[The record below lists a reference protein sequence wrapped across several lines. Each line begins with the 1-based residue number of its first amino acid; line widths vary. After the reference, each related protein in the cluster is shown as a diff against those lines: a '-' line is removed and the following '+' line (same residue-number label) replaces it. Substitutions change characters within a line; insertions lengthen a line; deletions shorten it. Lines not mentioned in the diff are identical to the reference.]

1 MKAFKFLLIASAVV
15 VMTGCKLVVAVGE
28 GGSVQSGSGGND
40 CSGNSLCEIDIN
52 DATFSDTFIAV
63 PAAGFV
69 FSSWE
74 EGSGFLCGNTTSA
87 TCSVDNTA
95 LAGNATAEAVIATD
109 RAFAIRPIF
118 EAVSG
123 YLGMTSGSYDGSV
136 LLSGWTAA
144 CQAEY
149 GAQAVVCDTKQIFT
163 SPSLT
168 EVVPPANGMWI
179 KPFITGGA
187 TKTGTNISGLADYS
201 GFVLT
206 TERAYCRNGLDGKY
220 GTSLYPGLTVVD
232 AGAGNYCSVAK
243 PIACCR

>member
-63 PAAGFV
+63 PAVGFV

-118 EAVSG
+118 EPVSG

-136 LLSGWTAA
+136 LISGWTAA

-149 GAQAVVCDTKQIFT
+149 GGKAVMCDTKQVFST
-163 SPSLT
+163 PSLSA
-168 EVVPPANGMWI
+168 VVPPGSGMWI
-179 KPFITGGA
+179 KPFSTGGSDS
-187 TKTGTNISGLADYS
+187 GTSSWRGLADYS
-201 GFVLT
+201 GNNLQLN
-206 TERAYCRNGLDGKY
+206 RAYCIGANPVYRGAILNPDF
-220 GTSLYPGLTVVD
+220 SL
-232 AGAGNYCSVAK
+232 SVATCDVAR
-243 PIACCR
+243 PVACCR

>member
-63 PAAGFV
+63 PAVGFV

-118 EAVSG
+118 EPVSG
-123 YLGMTSGSYDGSV
+123 YLGRTSSSFDGSTP
-136 LLSGWTAA
+136 LSGWYAA
-144 CQAEY
+144 CQEEY
-149 GAQAVVCDTKQIFT
+149 GGQAVMCNTKQIFE
-163 SPSLT
+163 SPSLANI
-168 EVVPPANGMWI
+168 EPPASGMWVVPIFVGGG
-179 KPFITGGA
+179 TGSGSPVYFYSREYA
-187 TKTGTNISGLADYS
+187 GTLFQGGVSGLCFGSSSIGTAMLPNLS
-201 GFVLT
+201 AGPT
-206 TERAYCRNGLDGKY
+206 TCN
-220 GTSLYPGLTVVD
+220 
-232 AGAGNYCSVAK
+232 VAI
-243 PIACCR
+243 PVACCR